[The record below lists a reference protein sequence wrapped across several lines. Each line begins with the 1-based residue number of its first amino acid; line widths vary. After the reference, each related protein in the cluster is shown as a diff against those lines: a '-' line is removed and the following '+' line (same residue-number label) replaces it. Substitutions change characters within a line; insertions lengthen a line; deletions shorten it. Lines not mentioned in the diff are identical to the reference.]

1 MLSHTEQGRKKSYSL
16 SATVIIFSACKQRCC
31 LQDQRAVTMETA
43 PNTRRCVWVF
53 QAFTC
58 ELSVHVQLSLSPSVC
73 PIRLSG
79 CVSVYLLLMFVC
91 SMQPSNIFGR
101 TELSPPIFEQLS
113 SYYLW
118 CEIILG
124 YFKCPSQRLCLHD
137 REKLLINAHQQDF
150 IQKWP
155 FLQMRACFLVF
166 WFVWF
171 WLLSFF
177 TSSLQKYSF
186 MLRLS
191 VVIISIFCLRNH
203 VFTSV

>member
-1 MLSHTEQGRKKSYSL
+1 MLPSGSKSSDHGNSSQHAEVCVGVSSFHVWVISTCAAFFVSICLSHT
-16 SATVIIFSACKQRCC
+16 V
-31 LQDQRAVTMETA
+31 
-43 PNTRRCVWVF
+43 VWV
-53 QAFTC
+53 C
-58 ELSVHVQLSLSPSVC
+58 EC
-73 PIRLSG
+73 F
-79 CVSVYLLLMFVC
+79 YLLLMFVC

-124 YFKCPSQRLCLHD
+124 YFKFLHD
-137 REKLLINAHQQDF
+137 KEKLLINAHQQDF

-171 WLLSFF
+171 WLFF
-177 TSSLQKYSF
+177 FYILAPE
-186 MLRLS
+186 
-191 VVIISIFCLRNH
+191 V
-203 VFTSV
+203 